1 MRSLVFVYCIF
12 CLLPLPVASA
22 AAVLDEGFVVAVVD
36 DLVVVLSVLPLLAS
50 DDFLVSELRVD
61 VDILL
66 AYLFTR
72 LVLLFLLIYYLCV
85 SLSVSYVC
93 SMNVVYAL
101 LPAERIHN
109 MIFVLVFYFFN
120 FPYCFLLR
128 FFSYKFYETK
138 FCSCFFLVL
147 KKVSIARN

>member
-22 AAVLDEGFVVAVVD
+22 AAVLDEGFVVAVVVD
-36 DLVVVLSVLPLLAS
+36 DLDVVLSVLPLLAS

-72 LVLLFLLIYYLCV
+72 LVLFLLIYYLCV

-109 MIFVLVFYFFN
+109 MIFVLVFYFLN

-128 FFSYKFYETK
+128 FFHINFMRRN
-138 FCSCFFLVL
+138 FARAFF
-147 KKVSIARN
+147 